1 MKLAF
6 SAKPEAGAVA
16 VRFFTTEQRAQ
27 LPRGVTAAELSL
39 KPSSSVFLHAENTL
53 CIGLG
58 DAGKVDA
65 DTLRQAAGVAVM
77 LLKKSGR
84 TNLNVH
90 LEEWAAH
97 VGATVEG
104 LVLADFR
111 SEEYKTQ
118 KTPVIERANILMR
131 AADVT
136 AVRKDGQRAQIVAEQ
151 TNVARGIANRP
162 GNVVYPATL
171 AEEAQWLAK
180 KAGLRCTVLDERK
193 LREGKFGGILA
204 VGEGS
209 ARGPRFIILEHRGG
223 PKKQAPLA
231 LVGKAVTFDTGG
243 ISIKSAADMEQMI
256 WDKCGGCAVLGAMLA
271 IAKLGV
277 KRNIV
282 GLIPAAENMPGS
294 NAYRPG
300 DIITCYDGKHV
311 EIVNTDAEGR
321 MILADAIAYARR
333 DLGATAIVDAATLTG
348 ACGVALGESTAGLWS
363 TDDKLRDALLSAS
376 KHAGERL
383 WPMPLIAEYDEQIRS
398 DVALIKNAAGRLA
411 GACTAAAFLKVFA
424 EPTPWAHLDIAYA
437 ARRPQDGAAIARGA
451 TGFGVRTLVNLAEQ
465 WK

>member
-39 KPSSSVFLHAENTL
+39 KPSSSVFLHAENML

-84 TNLNVH
+84 TKLNVH

-118 KTPVIERANILMR
+118 KTPVIERANIVVR
-131 AADVT
+131 AAEVT
-136 AVRKDGQRAQIVAEQ
+136 AARKAGQRAQIVAEQ

-162 GNVVYPATL
+162 GNIVYPATL

-193 LREGKFGGILA
+193 LRAGKFGGILA

-209 ARGPRFIILEHRGG
+209 VRGPRFIILEHRGG

-231 LVGKAVTFDTGG
+231 LVGKAVTFDSGG
-243 ISIKSAADMEQMI
+243 ISIKPAADMEQMI

-271 IAKLGV
+271 IAKLGM

-282 GLIPAAENMPGS
+282 GLIPAAENMVGA

-300 DIITCYDGKHV
+300 DIVTCYDGKHV

-376 KHAGERL
+376 KDAGERL
-383 WPMPLIAEYDEQIRS
+383 WPMPLIAEYEEQIRS
-398 DVALIKNAAGRLA
+398 DVALIKNAGGRLA

-437 ARRPQDGAAIARGA
+437 ARRPRDGAAIARGA
-451 TGFGVRTLVNLAEQ
+451 TGFGVRTLVNLATQ